1 MTYRESD
8 NQIMIKITPDQ
19 FEFLLPLAS
28 EWAEAKEKV
37 VLKHGVPLSNSQIED
52 AKRVG
57 VIHPERVKIFEVP
70 QIPFPKHPVLKAATE
85 ATQLI
90 TPSTVGLTLRYGIF
104 IHSNFIDNRR
114 LIVHELVHTSQY
126 EKLGG
131 FLPFLRQYLMEC
143 IDIGYPE
150 APMEQ
155 EAIRMAEKICR
166 E

>member
-1 MTYRESD
+1 
-8 NQIMIKITPDQ
+8 MISITSDQ
-19 FEFLLPLAS
+19 FEFLLPLAC

-37 VLKHGVPLSNSQIED
+37 VLKHGIPLSNSQIED

-70 QIPFPKHPVLKAATE
+70 QIPIPKHPVLKAATE

-104 IHSNFIDNRR
+104 VHSNYSDNRC

-131 FLPFLRQYLMEC
+131 FLPFLRKYLMEC
-143 IDIGYPE
+143 ITIGYPE

-155 EAIRMAEKICR
+155 EAIKIAEKICK

>member
-1 MTYRESD
+1 
-8 NQIMIKITPDQ
+8 MIEIPRDQ
-19 FEFLLPLAS
+19 FALILPLAS

-37 VLKHGVPLSNSQIED
+37 VLKHGDPLSISQIED

-57 VIHPERVKIFEVP
+57 VIHPERVRIFKVP
-70 QIPFPKHPVLKAATE
+70 QIPFPKHPVLKSAAE

-90 TPSTVGLTLRYGIF
+90 TPSTVGLTVRYGIF
-104 IHSNFIDNRR
+104 IHSDFSDNRC
-114 LIVHELVHTSQY
+114 LIVHGLVHTSQY

-131 FLPFLRQYLMEC
+131 FLPFLRKYLLQL
-143 IDIGYPE
+143 INIGYPD

-155 EAIRMAEKICR
+155 EAIKIAEKICK

>member
-1 MTYRESD
+1 
-8 NQIMIKITPDQ
+8 MIKITPDQ
-19 FEFLLPLAS
+19 FAFLLPLAS

-37 VLKHGVPLSNSQIED
+37 VLKHGAPLSISQIED
-52 AKRVG
+52 AKRAG
-57 VIHPERVKIFEVP
+57 VIHPERVRIYKVP
-70 QIPFPKHPVLKAATE
+70 QIPFPKHPILKAATE

-104 IHSNFIDNRR
+104 IHSDFADDRC
-114 LIVHELVHTSQY
+114 LVVHELVHTSQY
-126 EKLGG
+126 ERLGG
-131 FLPFLRQYLMEC
+131 FLPFLRKYLLEL
-143 IDIGYPE
+143 IRIGYPE

>member
-1 MTYRESD
+1 
-8 NQIMIKITPDQ
+8 
-19 FEFLLPLAS
+19 
-28 EWAEAKEKV
+28 
-37 VLKHGVPLSNSQIED
+37 
-52 AKRVG
+52 VG

-70 QIPFPKHPVLKAATE
+70 QIPIPKHPVLKAAAE

-90 TPSTVGLTLRYGIF
+90 TPSTVGLTFRYGIF
-104 IHSNFIDNRR
+104 VHSSFSDDRC

-131 FLPFLRQYLMEC
+131 FLPFLRKYLMEC
-143 IDIGYPE
+143 INIGYPE

>member
-1 MTYRESD
+1 M
-8 NQIMIKITPDQ
+8 MIKITTDQ
-19 FEFLLPLAS
+19 FAFILPLAT

-37 VLKHGVPLSNSQIED
+37 VLKHGVPLSNPQIED
-52 AKRVG
+52 AKLVG
-57 VIHPERVKIFEVP
+57 VMHPDRVRIFKVP
-70 QIPFPKHPVLKAATE
+70 QIPFPKHPVLKAAAE

-90 TPSTVGLTLRYGIF
+90 TPSTVGLTFRYGIF
-104 IHSNFIDNRR
+104 IHSDFSDDRC
-114 LIVHELVHTSQY
+114 LIVHELVHTAQY

-131 FLPFLRQYLMEC
+131 FLPFLRKYLLQLMN
-143 IDIGYPE
+143 IGYPE

>member
-1 MTYRESD
+1 
-8 NQIMIKITPDQ
+8 MIKITSDQ

-37 VLKHGVPLSNSQIED
+37 VLKHGVPLSNSQVED

-70 QIPFPKHPVLKAATE
+70 QIPVPKHPVLKAAVE

-90 TPSTVGLTLRYGIF
+90 TPSTIGLTLRYGIF
-104 IHSNFIDNRR
+104 VHSSFSDNRR

-126 EKLGG
+126 EKLAG
-131 FLPFLRQYLMEC
+131 FLPFLRKYLMEC
-143 IDIGYPE
+143 IEIGYPE
-150 APMEQ
+150 APLEQ

>member
-1 MTYRESD
+1 
-8 NQIMIKITPDQ
+8 MITITPDQ

-37 VLKHGVPLSNSQIED
+37 VLKHGVPLSNSRIED

-57 VIHPERVKIFEVP
+57 VMHPERVKIFKVP
-70 QIPFPKHPVLKAATE
+70 QIPFPKHPVLKAAAE

-104 IHSNFIDNRR
+104 IHSDYSDDRR

-131 FLPFLRQYLMEC
+131 FLPFLQKYLLEVINM
-143 IDIGYPE
+143 GYPE
-150 APMEQ
+150 APLEQ
-155 EAIRMAEKICR
+155 EAIRMAEKICK

>member
-1 MTYRESD
+1 
-8 NQIMIKITPDQ
+8 MITITSDQ
-19 FEFLLPLAS
+19 FEVLLPLAC

-57 VIHPERVKIFEVP
+57 VMYPERVKIYTVP
-70 QIPFPKHPVLKAATE
+70 QIPIPKHPVLKAAAE

-90 TPSTVGLTLRYGIF
+90 TPATAGLTFRYGIF
-104 IHSNFIDNRR
+104 IHSSFSNNRC

-126 EKLGG
+126 EKNGG
-131 FLPFLRQYLMEC
+131 FLPFLRKYLMEC
-143 IDIGYPE
+143 IKIGYPE

-155 EAIRMAEKICR
+155 EAIRMTETICR